1 MLKGSSVLKIILEK
15 YISDEKK
22 RDGIKHNIDLYETQ
36 IENRTRLQDISTLQG
51 VNPKALDD
59 CIDFIEKADKMLG
72 WLEQLRLYVKI
83 KSDTINKKYDLEKI
97 KVEKSV
103 EFLEAVIESKTKG
116 EKEEAKKKAVKEQLI
131 NLELEKNDIKTDFDF
146 VDTFIKDAERTR
158 ERVYAYYQSVKKL
171 VE

>member
-1 MLKGSSVLKIILEK
+1 
-15 YISDEKK
+15 
-22 RDGIKHNIDLYETQ
+22 
-36 IENRTRLQDISTLQG
+36 
-51 VNPKALDD
+51 
-59 CIDFIEKADKMLG
+59 MLG

-116 EKEEAKKKAVKEQLI
+116 EKEEAKKKAIKEQLI

>member
-146 VDTFIKDAERTR
+146 VDTFIKDAERT
-158 ERVYAYYQSVKKL
+158 ERKSICLLSKC
-171 VE
+171 